1 MKISFVSVKF
11 ITQKNKSMR
20 GNGKSL
26 MRSSL
31 LRPSIFE
38 DMLRP
43 MNEWLDE
50 RWPFSS
56 HMPAVNVKE
65 TDKAYE
71 IRMAAPG
78 LEKSDF
84 KIDVEGSLITI
95 SAEKEKTEEEKED
108 GFSRKEYNYNSFS
121 RSFSIPEDT
130 LTDKIDANYING
142 ELKLLLPKKEGAK
155 KLFHQKISV
164 H

>member
-1 MKISFVSVKF
+1 MK
-11 ITQKNKSMR
+11 

-26 MRSSL
+26 IRSAM
-31 LRPSIFE
+31 LRPSVFE

-56 HMPAVNVKE
+56 HLPAVNVKE
-65 TDKAYE
+65 TDKTYE
-71 IRMAAPG
+71 INLAAPG
-78 LEKSDF
+78 LEKNDF
-84 KIDVEGSLITI
+84 KIDLNGNMITI

-108 GFSRKEYNYNSFS
+108 GFTRKEYNFNSFS
-121 RSFSIPEDT
+121 RSFTLPEDT
-130 LTDKIDANYING
+130 VADKIDANYVNG
-142 ELKLLLPKKEGAK
+142 ELRLSLPKKEGAK
-155 KLFHQKISV
+155 KSFHQKISV

>member
-1 MKISFVSVKF
+1 MK
-11 ITQKNKSMR
+11 

-26 MRSSL
+26 IRSAM
-31 LRPSIFE
+31 LRPSVFE

-50 RWPFSS
+50 RWPFST
-56 HMPAVNVKE
+56 HLPAVNVKE

-71 IRMAAPG
+71 INLAAPG
-78 LEKSDF
+78 LEKTDF
-84 KIDVEGSLITI
+84 KIDLNGNMITI

-108 GFSRKEYNYNSFS
+108 GFTRKEYNFNSFS
-121 RSFSIPEDT
+121 RSFTLPEDT
-130 LTDKIDANYING
+130 VADKIDANYVNG
-142 ELKLLLPKKEGAK
+142 ELRLSLPKKEGAK
-155 KLFHQKISV
+155 KSFHQKISV

>member
-1 MKISFVSVKF
+1 MK
-11 ITQKNKSMR
+11 

-26 MRSSL
+26 IRSAV
-31 LRPSIFE
+31 LRPSVFE

-50 RWPFSS
+50 RWPFST
-56 HMPAVNVKE
+56 HLPAVNVKE

-71 IRMAAPG
+71 INLAAPG
-78 LEKSDF
+78 LEKTDF
-84 KIDVEGSLITI
+84 KIDLNGNMITI

-108 GFSRKEYNYNSFS
+108 GFTRKEYNFNSFS
-121 RSFSIPEDT
+121 RSFTLPEDT
-130 LTDKIDANYING
+130 MADKIDATYVNG
-142 ELKLLLPKKEGAK
+142 ELRLSLPKKEGAK
-155 KLFHQKISV
+155 KSFQHKISV

>member
-1 MKISFVSVKF
+1 MK
-11 ITQKNKSMR
+11 

-26 MRSSL
+26 IRSAM
-31 LRPSIFE
+31 LRPSVFE

-56 HMPAVNVKE
+56 HLPAVNVKE

-71 IRMAAPG
+71 INLAAPG

-84 KIDVEGSLITI
+84 KIDLNGNMITI

-108 GFSRKEYNYNSFS
+108 GFTRKEYNFNSFS
-121 RSFSIPEDT
+121 RSFTLPEDT
-130 LTDKIDANYING
+130 MADKIDANYVNG
-142 ELKLLLPKKEGAK
+142 ELRLMLPKKEGARK
-155 KLFHQKISV
+155 SFHQKISV

>member
-1 MKISFVSVKF
+1 MK
-11 ITQKNKSMR
+11 

-26 MRSSL
+26 IRSAM
-31 LRPSIFE
+31 LRPSVFE

-56 HMPAVNVKE
+56 HLPAVNVKE
-65 TDKAYE
+65 TDKTYE
-71 IRMAAPG
+71 INLAAPG
-78 LEKSDF
+78 LEKTDF
-84 KIDVEGSLITI
+84 KIDLNGNMITI

-108 GFSRKEYNYNSFS
+108 GFTRKEYNFNSFS
-121 RSFSIPEDT
+121 RSFTLPEDT
-130 LTDKIDANYING
+130 VADKIDANYVNG
-142 ELKLLLPKKEGAK
+142 ELRLSLPKKEGAK
-155 KLFHQKISV
+155 KSFHQKISV

>member
-1 MKISFVSVKF
+1 MK
-11 ITQKNKSMR
+11 

-26 MRSSL
+26 IRSAM
-31 LRPSIFE
+31 LRPSVFE

-50 RWPFSS
+50 RWHFST
-56 HMPAVNVKE
+56 HLPAVNVKE

-71 IRMAAPG
+71 INLAAPG
-78 LEKSDF
+78 LEKNDF
-84 KIDVEGSLITI
+84 KIDLNGNMITI

-108 GFSRKEYNYNSFS
+108 GFTRKEYNFNSFS
-121 RSFSIPEDT
+121 RSFTLPEDT
-130 LTDKIDANYING
+130 VADKIDANYVNG
-142 ELKLLLPKKEGAK
+142 ELRLSLPKKEGAK
-155 KLFHQKISV
+155 KSFHQKISV

>member
-1 MKISFVSVKF
+1 MK
-11 ITQKNKSMR
+11 

-26 MRSSL
+26 IRSAM
-31 LRPSIFE
+31 LRPSVFE

-56 HMPAVNVKE
+56 HLPAVNVKE

-71 IRMAAPG
+71 INLAAPG
-78 LEKSDF
+78 LEKTDF
-84 KIDVEGSLITI
+84 KIDLNGNMITI

-108 GFSRKEYNYNSFS
+108 GFTRKEYNFNSFS
-121 RSFSIPEDT
+121 RSFTLPEDT
-130 LTDKIDANYING
+130 MADKIDANYVNG
-142 ELKLLLPKKEGAK
+142 ELKLMLPKKEGARK
-155 KLFHQKISV
+155 SFHQKISV

>member
-1 MKISFVSVKF
+1 
-11 ITQKNKSMR
+11 MR

-56 HMPAVNVKE
+56 HLPAVNVKE

-84 KIDVEGSLITI
+84 KIDVNGSLITI

-108 GFSRKEYNYNSFS
+108 GFTRKEYNYNSFS

-155 KLFHQKISV
+155 KTFHQKISV

>member
-1 MKISFVSVKF
+1 MK
-11 ITQKNKSMR
+11 

-26 MRSSL
+26 IRSAM
-31 LRPSIFE
+31 LRPSVFE

-56 HMPAVNVKE
+56 HLPAVNVKE

-71 IRMAAPG
+71 INLAAPG

-84 KIDVEGSLITI
+84 KIDLNGNMITI

-108 GFSRKEYNYNSFS
+108 GFTRKEYNFNSFS
-121 RSFSIPEDT
+121 RSFTLPEDT
-130 LTDKIDANYING
+130 MADKIDANYVNG
-142 ELKLLLPKKEGAK
+142 ELKLMLPKKEGARK
-155 KLFHQKISV
+155 SFHQKISV

>member
-1 MKISFVSVKF
+1 M
-11 ITQKNKSMR
+11 
-20 GNGKSL
+20 
-26 MRSSL
+26 
-31 LRPSIFE
+31 LRPSLFE

-56 HMPAVNVKE
+56 HLPAVNVKE
-65 TDKAYE
+65 TDKSYE
-71 IRMAAPG
+71 INLAAPG

-84 KIDVEGSLITI
+84 KIDLNGNMITI

-108 GFSRKEYNYNSFS
+108 GFTRKEYNFNSFS
-121 RSFSIPEDT
+121 RSFTLPEDT
-130 LTDKIDANYING
+130 MADKIDANYVNG
-142 ELKLLLPKKEGAK
+142 ELKLMLPKKEGARK
-155 KLFHQKISV
+155 SFHQKISV

>member
-1 MKISFVSVKF
+1 MK
-11 ITQKNKSMR
+11 

-26 MRSSL
+26 IRSAM
-31 LRPSIFE
+31 LRPSVFE

-56 HMPAVNVKE
+56 HLPAVNVKE

-71 IRMAAPG
+71 INLAAPG
-78 LEKSDF
+78 LEKTDF
-84 KIDVEGSLITI
+84 KIDLNGNMITI

-108 GFSRKEYNYNSFS
+108 GFTRKEYNFNSFS
-121 RSFSIPEDT
+121 RSFTLPEDT
-130 LTDKIDANYING
+130 MADKIDATYVNG
-142 ELKLLLPKKEGAK
+142 ELRLMLPKKDGARK
-155 KLFHQKISV
+155 SIQQKISV

>member
-1 MKISFVSVKF
+1 MK
-11 ITQKNKSMR
+11 

-26 MRSSL
+26 IRSAV
-31 LRPSIFE
+31 LRPSVFE

-50 RWPFSS
+50 RWPFST
-56 HMPAVNVKE
+56 HLPAVNVKE

-71 IRMAAPG
+71 INLAAPG
-78 LEKSDF
+78 LEKTDF
-84 KIDVEGSLITI
+84 KIDLNGNMITI

-108 GFSRKEYNYNSFS
+108 GFTRKEYNFNSFS
-121 RSFSIPEDT
+121 RSFTLPEDT
-130 LTDKIDANYING
+130 MADKIDATYVNG
-142 ELKLLLPKKEGAK
+142 ELRLVLPKKEGAK
-155 KLFHQKISV
+155 KSFQHKISV

>member
-1 MKISFVSVKF
+1 
-11 ITQKNKSMR
+11 MR
-20 GNGKSL
+20 GNGKTL
-26 MRSSL
+26 LRSSL
-31 LRPSIFE
+31 LRPSLFE

-65 TDKAYE
+65 TDKSYE
-71 IRMAAPG
+71 ITVAAPG
-78 LEKSDF
+78 LDKKDF
-84 KIDVEGSLITI
+84 NIDVNGSMITI

-108 GFSRKEYNYNSFS
+108 GYTRKEYNYNSFS

-130 LTDKIDANYING
+130 IADKIDANYVNG
-142 ELKLLLPKKEGAK
+142 ELKLMLPKKEGAQK
-155 KLFHQKISV
+155 SIHQKISV

>member
-1 MKISFVSVKF
+1 MK
-11 ITQKNKSMR
+11 

-26 MRSSL
+26 IRSAM
-31 LRPSIFE
+31 LRPSVFE

-56 HMPAVNVKE
+56 HLPAVNVKE

-71 IRMAAPG
+71 INLAAPG
-78 LEKSDF
+78 LEKTDF
-84 KIDVEGSLITI
+84 KIDLNGNMITI

-108 GFSRKEYNYNSFS
+108 GFTRKEYNFNSFS
-121 RSFSIPEDT
+121 RSFTLPEDT
-130 LTDKIDANYING
+130 MADKIDANYVNG
-142 ELKLLLPKKEGAK
+142 ELRLMLPKKEGARK
-155 KLFHQKISV
+155 SFHQKISV

>member
-1 MKISFVSVKF
+1 MK
-11 ITQKNKSMR
+11 
-20 GNGKSL
+20 GNGRSL
-26 MRSSL
+26 IRSAM
-31 LRPSIFE
+31 LRPSLFE

-56 HMPAVNVKE
+56 HLPAVNVKE
-65 TDKAYE
+65 TDKSYE
-71 IRMAAPG
+71 INLAAPG

-84 KIDVEGSLITI
+84 KIDLNGNMITI

-108 GFSRKEYNYNSFS
+108 GFTRKEYNFNSFS
-121 RSFSIPEDT
+121 RSFTLPEDT
-130 LTDKIDANYING
+130 MADKIDANYVNG
-142 ELKLLLPKKEGAK
+142 ELKLMLPKKEGARK
-155 KLFHQKISV
+155 SFHQKISV

>member
-1 MKISFVSVKF
+1 
-11 ITQKNKSMR
+11 MR

-56 HMPAVNVKE
+56 HLPAVNVKE

-71 IRMAAPG
+71 INMAAPG

-84 KIDVEGSLITI
+84 KIDVNGSLITI
-95 SAEKEKTEEEKED
+95 SAEKEKKEEEKED
-108 GFSRKEYNYNSFS
+108 GFTRKEYSYNTFS

-130 LTDKIDANYING
+130 LIDKIDANYING

-155 KLFHQKISV
+155 KTFHQKISV

>member
-1 MKISFVSVKF
+1 MK
-11 ITQKNKSMR
+11 

-26 MRSSL
+26 IRSAV
-31 LRPSIFE
+31 LRPSVFE

-50 RWPFSS
+50 RWPFST
-56 HMPAVNVKE
+56 HLPAVNVKE

-71 IRMAAPG
+71 INLAAPG
-78 LEKSDF
+78 LEKTDF
-84 KIDVEGSLITI
+84 KIDLNGNMITI

-108 GFSRKEYNYNSFS
+108 GFTRKEYNFNSFS
-121 RSFSIPEDT
+121 RSFTLPEDT
-130 LTDKIDANYING
+130 MADKIDATYVNG
-142 ELKLLLPKKEGAK
+142 ELRLMLPKKDGARK
-155 KLFHQKISV
+155 SFQQKISV

>member
-1 MKISFVSVKF
+1 MK
-11 ITQKNKSMR
+11 

-26 MRSSL
+26 IRSAM
-31 LRPSIFE
+31 LRPSVFE

-56 HMPAVNVKE
+56 HLPAVNVKE
-65 TDKAYE
+65 TDKTYE
-71 IRMAAPG
+71 INLAAPG
-78 LEKSDF
+78 LEKTDF
-84 KIDVEGSLITI
+84 KIDLNGNMITI

-108 GFSRKEYNYNSFS
+108 GFTRKEYNFNSFS
-121 RSFSIPEDT
+121 RSFTLPEDT
-130 LTDKIDANYING
+130 VADKIDAKYVNG
-142 ELKLLLPKKEGAK
+142 ELRLSLPKKEGAK
-155 KLFHQKISV
+155 KSFQHKISV

>member
-1 MKISFVSVKF
+1 MK
-11 ITQKNKSMR
+11 

-26 MRSSL
+26 IRSAM
-31 LRPSIFE
+31 LRPSLFE

-56 HMPAVNVKE
+56 HLPAVNVKE
-65 TDKAYE
+65 TDKSYE
-71 IRMAAPG
+71 INLAAPG

-84 KIDVEGSLITI
+84 KIDLNGNMITI

-108 GFSRKEYNYNSFS
+108 GFTRKEYNFNSFS
-121 RSFSIPEDT
+121 RSFTLPEDT
-130 LTDKIDANYING
+130 MADKIDANYVNG
-142 ELKLLLPKKEGAK
+142 ELKLMLPKKEGARK
-155 KLFHQKISV
+155 SFHQKISV

>member
-1 MKISFVSVKF
+1 MK
-11 ITQKNKSMR
+11 

-26 MRSSL
+26 IRSAM
-31 LRPSIFE
+31 LRPSVFE

-56 HMPAVNVKE
+56 HLPAVNVKE

-71 IRMAAPG
+71 INLAAPG

-84 KIDVEGSLITI
+84 KIDLNGNMITI

-108 GFSRKEYNYNSFS
+108 GFTRKEYNFNSFS
-121 RSFSIPEDT
+121 RSFTLPEDT
-130 LTDKIDANYING
+130 MADKIDANYVNG
-142 ELKLLLPKKEGAK
+142 ELRLLLPKKEGVRK
-155 KLFHQKISV
+155 SFHQKISV

>member
-1 MKISFVSVKF
+1 MK
-11 ITQKNKSMR
+11 

-26 MRSSL
+26 IRSAM
-31 LRPSIFE
+31 LRPSVFE

-50 RWPFSS
+50 RWPFST
-56 HMPAVNVKE
+56 HLPAVNVKE

-71 IRMAAPG
+71 INLAAPG
-78 LEKSDF
+78 LEKNDF
-84 KIDVEGSLITI
+84 KIDLNGNMITI

-108 GFSRKEYNYNSFS
+108 GFTRKEYNFNSFS
-121 RSFSIPEDT
+121 RSFTLPEDT
-130 LTDKIDANYING
+130 VADKIDANYVNG
-142 ELKLLLPKKEGAK
+142 ELRLSLPKKEGAK
-155 KLFHQKISV
+155 KSFHQKISV

>member
-1 MKISFVSVKF
+1 MK
-11 ITQKNKSMR
+11 

-26 MRSSL
+26 IRSAM
-31 LRPSIFE
+31 LRPSVFE

-56 HMPAVNVKE
+56 HLPAVNVKE

-71 IRMAAPG
+71 INLAAPG
-78 LEKSDF
+78 LEKTDF
-84 KIDVEGSLITI
+84 KIDLNGNMITI

-108 GFSRKEYNYNSFS
+108 GFTRKEYNFNSFS
-121 RSFSIPEDT
+121 RSFTLPEDT
-130 LTDKIDANYING
+130 VADKIDANYVNG
-142 ELKLLLPKKEGAK
+142 ELRLMLPKKEGARK
-155 KLFHQKISV
+155 SFQQKISV

>member
-1 MKISFVSVKF
+1 
-11 ITQKNKSMR
+11 
-20 GNGKSL
+20 

-84 KIDVEGSLITI
+84 KIDVNGSLITI

-108 GFSRKEYNYNSFS
+108 GFTRKEYSYNTFS

-142 ELKLLLPKKEGAK
+142 ELKLFLPKKEGAK
-155 KLFHQKISV
+155 KTFHQKISV

>member
-1 MKISFVSVKF
+1 MK
-11 ITQKNKSMR
+11 

-26 MRSSL
+26 IRSAV
-31 LRPSIFE
+31 LRPSVFE

-50 RWPFSS
+50 RWPFST
-56 HMPAVNVKE
+56 HLPAVNVKE

-71 IRMAAPG
+71 INLAAPG
-78 LEKSDF
+78 LEKTDF
-84 KIDVEGSLITI
+84 KIDLNGNMITI

-108 GFSRKEYNYNSFS
+108 GFTRKEYNFNSFS
-121 RSFSIPEDT
+121 RSFTLPEDT
-130 LTDKIDANYING
+130 MADKIDATYVNG
-142 ELKLLLPKKEGAK
+142 ELRLVLPKKEGAK
-155 KLFHQKISV
+155 KSFQQKISV